1 MSNWTLKEKSVG
13 DLVVTIDGET
23 WTKAVNK
30 AFNKI
35 AKNVTLNGFR
45 KGCAPKQMLE
55 KKIGMQERF
64 YQAVEDNANEW
75 MRAALE
81 ENNLN
86 PLTRPELDIKS
97 IDGDHAE
104 LVFTFAV
111 YPEVSVKD
119 YKGLPYEVKVEEVT
133 DEDLSKELDNLRE
146 RFADEEV
153 VEGEA
158 ADGDIVNI
166 DYEGFKDGVAFE
178 GGKAD
183 GYNLILGSHSFI
195 PGFEEQLVGSKAGEE
210 KELNL
215 TFPEE
220 YHAEDLAGKEVV
232 FKVKVNEVKRK
243 VLPEVDDDFAKDVS
257 IKDVATAED
266 LKKFLRERLEESRK
280 NAAESAADN
289 ALMEKLVDCVEA
301 EIPDV
306 LVDEE
311 IGSQIQQ
318 MQAQLSQYNISLPN
332 YLQMMGKKPEDL
344 KNDLQAD
351 ALKNVKV
358 RMALSKIAEI
368 ENIDAT
374 DEDVENEFNSLAEQ
388 YGMKVEDVKRAID
401 AELLKRDIV
410 NSKAYDFV
418 KENAAK

>member
-45 KGCAPKQMLE
+45 KGCAPKQLLE

-64 YQAVEDNANEW
+64 YQAVEDNANDW
-75 MRAALE
+75 MRTAME
-81 ENNLN
+81 ENNLT

-111 YPEVSVKD
+111 YPEVNVKD

-133 DEDLSKELDNLRE
+133 EDDLNKEIDNLRE

-166 DYEGFKDGVAFE
+166 DYEGFKDDVAFE

-210 KELNL
+210 KDLHL

-257 IKDVATAED
+257 IKDVETAED

-289 ALMEKLVDCVEA
+289 ALMEKLVECVEA
-301 EIPDV
+301 DIPDA

-318 MQAQLSQYNISLPN
+318 MQAQLSQYNITLTN

-344 KNDLQAD
+344 KNDLQED

-358 RMALSKIAEI
+358 RMALSKIAEL
-368 ENIDAT
+368 ENVEAS
-374 DEDVENEFNSLAEQ
+374 DEDVENEFNNLAEQ

-401 AELLKRDIV
+401 AELLKRDII
-410 NSKAYDFV
+410 NSKAFDFV

>member
-45 KGCAPKQMLE
+45 KGCAPKQLLE

-64 YQAVEDNANEW
+64 YQAVEDNANDW
-75 MRAALE
+75 MRTAME
-81 ENNLN
+81 ENNLT

-111 YPEVSVKD
+111 YPEVNVKD

-133 DEDLSKELDNLRE
+133 EDDLNKEIDNLRE

-166 DYEGFKDGVAFE
+166 DYEGFKDDVAFE

-210 KELNL
+210 KDLHL

-257 IKDVATAED
+257 IKEVETAED

-289 ALMEKLVDCVEA
+289 ALMEKLVECVEA
-301 EIPDV
+301 DIPDA

-318 MQAQLSQYNISLPN
+318 MQAQLSQYNITLPN

-344 KNDLQAD
+344 KNDLQED

-358 RMALSKIAEI
+358 RMALSKIAEL
-368 ENIDAT
+368 ENVEAS
-374 DEDVENEFNSLAEQ
+374 DEDVENEFNNLAEQ

-401 AELLKRDIV
+401 AELLKRDII
-410 NSKAYDFV
+410 NSKAFDFV

>member
-45 KGCAPKQMLE
+45 KGCAPKQLLE

-64 YQAVEDNANEW
+64 YQAVEDNANDW
-75 MRAALE
+75 MRTAME
-81 ENNLN
+81 ENNLT

-111 YPEVSVKD
+111 YPEVNVKD

-133 DEDLSKELDNLRE
+133 EDDLNKEIDNLRE

-166 DYEGFKDGVAFE
+166 DYEGFKDDVAFE

-183 GYNLILGSHSFI
+183 GYNLILGSHFFI

-210 KELNL
+210 KDLHL

-257 IKDVATAED
+257 IKDVETAED

-289 ALMEKLVDCVEA
+289 ALMEKLVECVEA
-301 EIPDV
+301 DIPDA

-318 MQAQLSQYNISLPN
+318 MQAQLSQYNITLPN

-344 KNDLQAD
+344 KNDLQED

-358 RMALSKIAEI
+358 RMALSKIAEL
-368 ENIDAT
+368 ENVEAS
-374 DEDVENEFNSLAEQ
+374 DEDVENEFNNLAEQ

-401 AELLKRDIV
+401 AELLKRDII
-410 NSKAYDFV
+410 NSKAFDFV

>member
-45 KGCAPKQMLE
+45 KGCAPKQLLE

-64 YQAVEDNANEW
+64 YQAVEDNANDW
-75 MRAALE
+75 MRTAME
-81 ENNLN
+81 ENNLT

-111 YPEVSVKD
+111 YPEVNVKD

-133 DEDLSKELDNLRE
+133 EDDLNKEIDNLRE

-166 DYEGFKDGVAFE
+166 DYEGFKDDVAFE

-210 KELNL
+210 KDLHL

-257 IKDVATAED
+257 IKDVETAED

-289 ALMEKLVDCVEA
+289 ALMEKLVECVEA
-301 EIPDV
+301 DIPDA

-318 MQAQLSQYNISLPN
+318 MQAQLSQYNITLPN

-344 KNDLQAD
+344 KNDLQED

-358 RMALSKIAEI
+358 RMALSKIAEL
-368 ENIDAT
+368 ENVEAS
-374 DEDVENEFNSLAEQ
+374 DEDVENEFNNLAEQ

-401 AELLKRDIV
+401 AELLKRDII
-410 NSKAYDFV
+410 NSKAFDFV

>member
-45 KGCAPKQMLE
+45 KGCAPKQLLE

-64 YQAVEDNANEW
+64 YQAVEDNANDW
-75 MRAALE
+75 MRTAME
-81 ENNLN
+81 ENNLT

-111 YPEVSVKD
+111 YPEVNVKD

-133 DEDLSKELDNLRE
+133 EDDLNKEIDNLRE

-166 DYEGFKDGVAFE
+166 DYEGFKDDVAFE

-210 KELNL
+210 KDLHL

-257 IKDVATAED
+257 IKDVETAED

-289 ALMEKLVDCVEA
+289 ALMEKLVECVEA
-301 EIPDV
+301 DIPDA

-318 MQAQLSQYNISLPN
+318 MQAQLSQYNITLPN

-344 KNDLQAD
+344 KNDLQED

-358 RMALSKIAEI
+358 RMAFSKIAEL
-368 ENIDAT
+368 ENVEAS
-374 DEDVENEFNSLAEQ
+374 DEDVENEFNNLAEQ

-401 AELLKRDIV
+401 AELLKRDII
-410 NSKAYDFV
+410 NSKAFDFV

>member
-45 KGCAPKQMLE
+45 KGCAPKQLSE

-64 YQAVEDNANEW
+64 YQAVEDNANDW
-75 MRAALE
+75 MRTAME
-81 ENNLN
+81 ENNLT

-111 YPEVSVKD
+111 YPEVNVKD

-133 DEDLSKELDNLRE
+133 EDDLNKEIDNLRE

-166 DYEGFKDGVAFE
+166 DYEGFKDDVAFE

-210 KELNL
+210 KDLHL

-257 IKDVATAED
+257 IKDVETAED

-289 ALMEKLVDCVEA
+289 ALMEKLVECVEA
-301 EIPDV
+301 DIPDA

-318 MQAQLSQYNISLPN
+318 MQAQLSQYNITLPN

-344 KNDLQAD
+344 KNDLQED

-358 RMALSKIAEI
+358 RMALSKIAEL
-368 ENIDAT
+368 ENVEAS
-374 DEDVENEFNSLAEQ
+374 DEDVENEFNNLAEQ

-401 AELLKRDIV
+401 AELLKRDII
-410 NSKAYDFV
+410 NSKAFDFV